1 MANPGTTDPSPAF
14 HRALEIGLLLETKR
28 IMKNCTKNIAFDYTD
43 EKKYL
48 DEMVEKLEALE
59 PFTTAISD
67 EVRSRIIKT
76 YTHLEDIVVASSNIG
91 AQSRALTTFLNNHDY
106 LTRYTE
112 VNQQAEAAE
121 ATSQARRTG
130 VGAASDDSEN
140 NQDDDSSSLNE
151 TLV

>member
-1 MANPGTTDPSPAF
+1 MTSSETTDPNPAF
-14 HRALEIGLLLETKR
+14 HKAMETGLLLETKR

-48 DEMVEKLEALE
+48 DEVVEKLEALE

-76 YTHLEDIVVASSNIG
+76 YTYLEDIVVASSKIG
-91 AQSRALTTFLNNHDY
+91 AQARALKVFLNNHDY
-106 LTRYTE
+106 LTRYEE
-112 VNQQAEAAE
+112 VNQQADAAE

-130 VGAASDDSEN
+130 VGAASTDSES
-140 NQDDDSSSLNE
+140 NQDESSSLNE